1 MNFPRSISL
10 LTVTSLYV
18 ISMLGRSGMRLGF
31 LLLTQTLPSALP
43 SQLSPPSP
51 PSPPSLNKDIPSPQE
66 QQQRPHVTPEEIGQ
80 FFLDYH
86 RRKKEES
93 LGMSEERE
101 DVSDTSQD
109 KEGRSVHCSLSLL
122 SLPPCLYGDVDG
134 ERILV
139 SIASLSPSFILVPLS
154 FSHPPPFVHKLP
166 NDCCLNKSL

>member
-109 KEGRSVHCSLSLL
+109 KEGRSVHCSLSLWH
-122 SLPPCLYGDVDG
+122 
-134 ERILV
+134 LV
-139 SIASLSPSFILVPLS
+139 SMVMLMENVS
-154 FSHPPPFVHKLP
+154 
-166 NDCCLNKSL
+166 